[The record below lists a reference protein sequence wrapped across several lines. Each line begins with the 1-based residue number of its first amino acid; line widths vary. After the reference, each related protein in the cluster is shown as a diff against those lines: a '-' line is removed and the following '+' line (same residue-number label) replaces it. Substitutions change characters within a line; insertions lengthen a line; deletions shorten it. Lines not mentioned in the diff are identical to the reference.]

1 MGGSPLNRPPRTSSR
16 TDGHHRGIQKEPRE
30 KEGEAVLHGRPA
42 TFVHPALLHQRSKEY
57 VAAQD
62 PGDPGVLVL
71 SQFAGVVHELEQALI
86 VNPYDVQAISEAV
99 DQALRMPL
107 AERRERCST

>member
-1 MGGSPLNRPPRTSSR
+1 M
-16 TDGHHRGIQKEPRE
+16 
-30 KEGEAVLHGRPA
+30 
-42 TFVHPALLHQRSKEY
+42 
-57 VAAQD
+57 QD

-86 VNPYDVQAISEAV
+86 VNPYDVRDIGDAV

-107 AERRERCST
+107 AERCERCST

>member
-1 MGGSPLNRPPRTSSR
+1 
-16 TDGHHRGIQKEPRE
+16 
-30 KEGEAVLHGRPA
+30 V
-42 TFVHPALLHQRSKEY
+42 
-57 VAAQD
+57 QD
-62 PGDPGVLVL
+62 PEDPGALVL

-86 VNPYDVQAISEAV
+86 VNPYDVRAISEAV

>member
-1 MGGSPLNRPPRTSSR
+1 
-16 TDGHHRGIQKEPRE
+16 
-30 KEGEAVLHGRPA
+30 
-42 TFVHPALLHQRSKEY
+42 LLHQRSKEY

-62 PGDPGVLVL
+62 PEDPGVLVL
-71 SQFAGVVHELEQALI
+71 SQFAGVVHKLERALI
-86 VNPYDVQAISEAV
+86 VNPYDVRDSGEAV